1 MKPHTKQLFIL
12 LFSVFSL
19 HFAYAQSDASNI
31 KSAAL
36 EMGKAMTSRNGEI
49 FVKYMHPSTFK
60 LAGGKSNA
68 VKLIDSVFHVFE
80 QLGGKVSRISY
91 GTPSNIV
98 AFKNTLQSVLPQTT
112 YVTSLIGD
120 AELSSNLIA
129 ISSDKGKSWTFI
141 DTNMFSMKEI
151 KKEMPDISPELVF
164 PKPPPLKFSMNQ

>member
-1 MKPHTKQLFIL
+1 MKTTIKQLFIL
-12 LFSVFSL
+12 LFSLFTFHTVS
-19 HFAYAQSDASNI
+19 AQSDASNI
-31 KSAAL
+31 KAAAL
-36 EMGKAMTSRNGEI
+36 EMGKAMTSRNGEV

-98 AFKNTLQSVLPQTT
+98 TYKNMLQSVLPQTT

-151 KKEMPDISPELVF
+151 KKEMPNISPDLIF
-164 PKPPPLKFSMNQ
+164 PKPPPMKFSMNQ